1 MGERFVTIERRIVES
16 HRQIEEQA
24 ARLLARRDSGAW
36 SPADQAEL
44 ERWMGET
51 TAHRVAVLRLEAAWD
66 EARRLK
72 AVAAGLRPGTVP
84 PPGAW
89 RQTPFF
95 DHGNGRVRRLLTSGI
110 FGKRRTGDPG
120 GRRRVHALAAAA
132 AILLAMIGACF
143 ILVTAVS
150 DRGRYT
156 TSVGQVAS
164 VRLPDGSTMTLNT
177 DSEARVRYSRGER
190 RVDLARGEAFFDD
203 IRDPRRPFVVYVD
216 DKRVV
221 AVGTA
226 FSVSMD
232 HHDIRVVVI
241 QGQVRFQDSKP
252 ASTPMVHGVPA
263 PHAGGMES
271 PPTQFTD
278 VLLHADTI
286 ARAAGGDLLVQ
297 NISTTQ
303 AEQVLSWRKGYLT
316 FHETTLAD
324 AIDQL
329 NRYNRHKIVIADPAA
344 GAIRISGTFRPTD
357 YEAFVHLLQEAY
369 SIPAATSQDQTRL
382 GKK

>member
-1 MGERFVTIERRIVES
+1 MES
-16 HRQIEEQA
+16 HRQIEEHA
-24 ARLLARRDSGAW
+24 ARLLAKRDSGAW
-36 SPADQAEL
+36 TQADQAQL
-44 ERWMGET
+44 ESWMGET

-89 RQTPFF
+89 RRGPFF
-95 DHGNGRVRRLLTSGI
+95 GRDHHRVRRLLTSVS
-110 FGKRRTGDPG
+110 FRRPG
-120 GRRRVHALAAAA
+120 APDRRWRVRTLPAAA
-132 AILLAMIGACF
+132 AILLAMIGGCF
-143 ILVTAVS
+143 ILLTAVWH
-150 DRGRYT
+150 RGRYT

-177 DSEARVRYSRGER
+177 DSEARIKYSQVER

-203 IRDPRRPFVVYVD
+203 IKDPRRPFVVYAG

-232 HHDIRVVVI
+232 NHDVRVVVI

-252 ASTPMVHGVPA
+252 ASTPTRHEPA
-263 PHAGGMES
+263 LPAGGMAS
-271 PPTQFTD
+271 PPAQSTD
-278 VLLHADTI
+278 VLLNADTI
-286 ARAAGGDLLVQ
+286 ARAAGSDLLVQ
-297 NISTTQ
+297 NISITQ

-316 FHETTLAD
+316 FHDTSLVD

-329 NRYNRHKIVIADPAA
+329 NRYNRHKIIIADPTV

-357 YEAFVHLLQEAY
+357 YEAFVHLLQEGY
-369 SIPAATSQDQTRL
+369 SIRAATTEGQTSL

>member
-1 MGERFVTIERRIVES
+1 MES
-16 HRQIEEQA
+16 HRQIEEHA
-24 ARLLARRDSGAW
+24 ARLLAKRDSGAW
-36 SPADQAEL
+36 TQADQAQL
-44 ERWMGET
+44 ESWMGET

-95 DHGNGRVRRLLTSGI
+95 GHGNRRVRRLLTPVT
-110 FGKRRTGDPG
+110 FRRWRAGNP
-120 GRRRVHALAAAA
+120 GRRWRVRALASAA
-132 AILLAMIGACF
+132 AILLAMIGGSV
-143 ILVTAVS
+143 ILVTAVLH
-150 DRGRYT
+150 RGRYT

-177 DSEARVRYSRGER
+177 DSEARIKYSKGER

-203 IRDPRRPFVVYVD
+203 IKDPRRPFVVYAG

-232 HHDIRVVVI
+232 NHDVRVVVI

-252 ASTPMVHGVPA
+252 ASVPA
-263 PHAGGMES
+263 AHGGPAPPAGGMES
-271 PPTQFTD
+271 PPAQPTD
-278 VLLHADTI
+278 VLLNADTI
-286 ARAAGGDLLVQ
+286 ARAAGSDLLVQ
-297 NISTTQ
+297 NISITQ

-316 FHETTLAD
+316 FHDTSLVD

-329 NRYNRHKIVIADPAA
+329 NRYNSHKIVIADPTV

-357 YEAFVHLLQEAY
+357 YEAFVHLLQQAY
-369 SIPAATSQDQTRL
+369 SIRAATTEDRTSL

>member
-1 MGERFVTIERRIVES
+1 VES
-16 HRQIEEQA
+16 HRQIEEHA
-24 ARLLARRDSGAW
+24 ARLLAKRDSGSW
-36 SPADQAEL
+36 GQADQAQL
-44 ERWMGET
+44 ESWMGQT

-95 DHGNGRVRRLLTSGI
+95 GHGNRRVRRLLTSVS
-110 FGKRRTGDPG
+110 FRKWPAGD
-120 GRRRVHALAAAA
+120 RRRRWRMRALPAVA
-132 AILLAMIGACF
+132 AILLAMIGGSF
-143 ILVTAVS
+143 ILATAAL

-156 TSVGQVAS
+156 TSIGQVAS

-177 DSEARVRYSRGER
+177 DSEARIKYSRAER

-203 IRDPRRPFVVYVD
+203 IKDPRRPFVVYAG

-226 FSVSMD
+226 FAVSMD
-232 HHDIRVVVI
+232 NHDIRVVVI
-241 QGQVRFQDSKP
+241 QGRVRFQDSKT
-252 ASTPMVHGVPA
+252 AATPTAHGEPA
-263 PHAGGMES
+263 PRAGGMES
-271 PPTQFTD
+271 PPAQSTD
-278 VLLHADTI
+278 VLLNADTI

-297 NISTTQ
+297 NISITQ
-303 AEQVLSWRKGYLT
+303 AEQVLSWRKGFLT
-316 FHETTLAD
+316 FHDTTLVD
-324 AIDQL
+324 AIEQL
-329 NRYNRHKIVIADPAA
+329 NRYNRHKIIIADPTVAV
-344 GAIRISGTFRPTD
+344 IRISGTFRPTD

-369 SIPAATSQDQTRL
+369 SIRAATTEDQTRL

>member
-1 MGERFVTIERRIVES
+1 MES
-16 HRQIEEQA
+16 HRQIEEHA
-24 ARLLARRDSGAW
+24 ARFLAKRDSGGW
-36 SPADQAEL
+36 SQADQAQL
-44 ERWMGET
+44 EAWMDET

-84 PPGAW
+84 LPGAW

-95 DHGNGRVRRLLTSGI
+95 SHGNRRVRNLLTSVG
-110 FGKRRTGDPG
+110 FRKWRTGDPD
-120 GRRRVHALAAAA
+120 RRWRARALPAAA
-132 AILLAMIGACF
+132 AILLAMIGGCF
-143 ILVTAVS
+143 ILVTVVF
-150 DRGRYT
+150 DRGRYA

-177 DSEARVRYSRGER
+177 DSEARIRYSRAER

-203 IRDPRRPFVVYVD
+203 IRDPRRPFVVYAG
-216 DKRVV
+216 DKRVM

-226 FSVSMD
+226 FSVSKD
-232 HHDIRVVVI
+232 SHDIRVVVI
-241 QGQVRFQDSKP
+241 QGQVRFQDSSP
-252 ASTPMVHGVPA
+252 VSTLAAHGESV
-263 PHAGGMES
+263 PHAGGIES
-271 PPTQFTD
+271 PPAQSTD
-278 VLLHADTI
+278 VLLNAYTI

-303 AEQVLSWRKGYLT
+303 AEQALSWRKGYLT
-316 FHETTLAD
+316 FHDTTLAE

-329 NRYNRHKIVIADPAA
+329 NRYNRHKIIIADPTVA
-344 GAIRISGTFRPTD
+344 AIRISGTFRPTD
-357 YEAFVHLLQEAY
+357 HEAFVHLLQEAY
-369 SIPAATSQDQTRL
+369 SIRAATTEEETRL

>member
-1 MGERFVTIERRIVES
+1 MES
-16 HRQIEEQA
+16 HRQIEEHA
-24 ARLLARRDSGAW
+24 ARLLAKRDSGAW
-36 SPADQAEL
+36 SGADQAQL
-44 ERWMGET
+44 ESWMGES

-95 DHGNGRVRRLLTSGI
+95 GHGKGSVGRLLTSVGL
-110 FGKRRTGDPG
+110 GARDPERRW
-120 GRRRVHALAAAA
+120 RVRALPVAA
-132 AILLAMIGACF
+132 AILLAAIGSCF
-143 ILVTAVS
+143 ILVMATL

-177 DSEARVRYSRGER
+177 DSEARIRYSRTER

-203 IRDPRRPFVVYVD
+203 IRDPRRPFVVYAG

-232 HHDIRVVVI
+232 NRDIRVVVI

-252 ASTPMVHGVPA
+252 PTPTARGESTPR
-263 PHAGGMES
+263 AGGMEAPLAQS
-271 PPTQFTD
+271 TN
-278 VLLHADTI
+278 VLLNADTI
-286 ARAAGGDLLVQ
+286 ARAAGSDLLVQ

-316 FHETTLAD
+316 FDDTTLAD
-324 AIDQL
+324 AIDQF
-329 NRYNRHKIVIADPAA
+329 NRYNKHKIFIADPAA
-344 GAIRISGTFRPTD
+344 AAIRISGTFRPTD
-357 YEAFVHLLQEAY
+357 YEAFVHLLQDGY
-369 SIPAATSQDQTRL
+369 SIRAATIEGQTRL
-382 GKK
+382 EKQ